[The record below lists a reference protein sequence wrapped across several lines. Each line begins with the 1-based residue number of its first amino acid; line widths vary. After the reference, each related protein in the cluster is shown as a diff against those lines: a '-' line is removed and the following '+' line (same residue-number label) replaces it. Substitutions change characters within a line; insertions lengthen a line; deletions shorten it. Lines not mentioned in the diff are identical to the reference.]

1 MNTAWP
7 CGHFEAL
14 LWQRPIP
21 SASVAECCCNIGNIM
36 KYLDKSWNIQ
46 KTSCG
51 WIATFGYFCHF
62 RNPTAHDLLF
72 LIRRSCDCMLNRVDE
87 PLLFDATSLLWW
99 FSFLASLEAG
109 LAQKESWETGVV
121 VLSHISM
128 DFPKLS
134 TKHESSW
141 QPFISSVRLSWSW
154 HKRCKLHSSW
164 LSNKQPRLPQE
175 TGTHCAIQRLELVTK
190 TYQHLTLCQVYPSV
204 FSCTIT

>member
-1 MNTAWP
+1 
-7 CGHFEAL
+7 
-14 LWQRPIP
+14 
-21 SASVAECCCNIGNIM
+21 M

-72 LIRRSCDCMLNRVDE
+72 LIRRSCDCMLNWVDE
-87 PLLFDATSLLWW
+87 PLLFDAISLLWW

-134 TKHESSW
+134 TKHQSSW
-141 QPFISSVRLSWSW
+141 QPFISSVRLSRSLC
-154 HKRCKLHSSW
+154 KPCKLHSSW
-164 LSNKQPRLPQE
+164 LPNKQTKLPQE
-175 TGTHCAIQRLELVTK
+175 TGNHPAFQLFTLLTE
-190 TYQHLTLCQVYPSV
+190 TYQHLTLCQEYSATHSSD
-204 FSCTIT
+204 FLQAFF